1 MLSALL
7 MSSVRALASYLLNR
21 FSDGPKKQIVL
32 LGTSREEF
40 SWVVGGGREILLLN
54 PDLMVE

>member
-1 MLSALL
+1 
-7 MSSVRALASYLLNR
+7 MSSIRALASYLLNR

-32 LGTSREEF
+32 LGTSREGF